1 MTAQTLRPSAP
12 PPARDQ
18 PPRAESVYRA
28 VTALRADPRMA
39 DEALP
44 PDLYLAAVDYATIK
58 EPHP

>member
-12 PPARDQ
+12 PPARDEL
-18 PPRAESVYRA
+18 PRAESVYRA

-39 DEALP
+39 EEALP